1 MQLKSLVENYYLIN
15 ERKPN
20 IFTLYSNKDYEC
32 GETIITNLKIT
43 LESNYCICIVINKKY
58 NKINHHEFVFFEIYR
73 HNNKN
78 LSNLQLNVDAFGDND
93 VIKKGDPFAKIYL
106 YKEIST
112 NNYSKKIQFIPLTKE
127 DKLPTE
133 IEPNVFILYSNN
145 LTVFDCEIG
154 YDDDNHRPYNQYVE
168 TYLKIILDPKYE
180 IIVVPNEEYNFCEK
194 TSLVF
199 FKRLNSFKSNLLHSL
214 SFTVYN
220 FDDNNVHKIKLHAP
234 FAKLYLFE
242 KI

>member
-1 MQLKSLVENYYLIN
+1 MQITPLKENYCLIN
-15 ERKPN
+15 ETKPN
-20 IFTLYSNKDYEC
+20 IFTLYSNKDYES
-32 GETIITNLKIT
+32 EDTIVTNLKIM
-43 LESNYCICIVINKKY
+43 LKQNYCICATINKKY
-58 NKINHHEFVFFEIYR
+58 NKNNHHKFAFFKIYK
-73 HNNKN
+73 HDDKN
-78 LSNLQLNVDAFGDND
+78 LSNLQLDINNFSDSD

-112 NNYSKKIQFIPLTKE
+112 DDYSKKIQFIPLAKE

-220 FDDNNVHKIKLHAP
+220 FDNDNVHKIKLHAP